1 MLYALGFILLFAIL
15 CAVIIV
21 QLKEAKKQR
30 QRVMSLIGAEAPQD
44 KIKKQKNAQNNIGK
58 TLEAVADQQKASSK
72 KGQKKSLTIATLI
85 AQAGMTISVKTF
97 WIRAGIFAAIFTF
110 ILKLIGASPFVLIMG
125 GFIGFLGLP
134 KLFLKI
140 KAGKRQKKFL
150 DDFADALEAIVRLLK
165 AGMPVTEAIAMVSRE
180 YEGPVGEEMKQVYE
194 AQKVGMSLPE
204 AVLQAAR
211 RMPIPEMNMLA
222 TGITIQAQTG
232 SSLSNAL
239 MNLSGLIRAR
249 YRLKRKVVALSSEAT
264 ASASIIGALPIL
276 VGGAL
281 FLINP
286 EYTGVL
292 FTTPLGKML
301 VFGAISWM
309 CVGILMMRQ
318 MINFKV

>member
-194 AQKVGMSLPE
+194 AQKV
-204 AVLQAAR
+204 Q
-211 RMPIPEMNMLA
+211 
-222 TGITIQAQTG
+222 
-232 SSLSNAL
+232 
-239 MNLSGLIRAR
+239 
-249 YRLKRKVVALSSEAT
+249 
-264 ASASIIGALPIL
+264 
-276 VGGAL
+276 
-281 FLINP
+281 
-286 EYTGVL
+286 
-292 FTTPLGKML
+292 
-301 VFGAISWM
+301 
-309 CVGILMMRQ
+309 
-318 MINFKV
+318 